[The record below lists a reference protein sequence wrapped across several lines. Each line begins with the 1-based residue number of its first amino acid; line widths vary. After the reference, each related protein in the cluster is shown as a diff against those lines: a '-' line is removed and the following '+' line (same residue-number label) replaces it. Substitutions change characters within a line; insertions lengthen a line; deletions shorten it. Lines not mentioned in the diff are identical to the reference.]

1 MIKLCVGNSPL
12 KCIFN
17 ALYLEAQNKFIALLL
32 VELLLLLLL
41 FLGGGD
47 LCELK
52 KQGAQVGRLVADGAL

>member
-32 VELLLLLLL
+32 VELLLLLL

>member
-12 KCIFN
+12 KFIFN

-41 FLGGGD
+41 FLGGD

>member
-41 FLGGGD
+41 FLGGGI
-47 LCELK
+47 C
-52 KQGAQVGRLVADGAL
+52 VN

>member
-32 VELLLLLLL
+32 VELLLLSEQNGVSERSELTL
-41 FLGGGD
+41 F
-47 LCELK
+47 
-52 KQGAQVGRLVADGAL
+52 